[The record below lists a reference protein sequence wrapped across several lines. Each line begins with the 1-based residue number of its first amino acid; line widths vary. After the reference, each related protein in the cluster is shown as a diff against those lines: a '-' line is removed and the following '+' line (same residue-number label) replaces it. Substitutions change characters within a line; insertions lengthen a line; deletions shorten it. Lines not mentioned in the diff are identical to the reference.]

1 MKRRYNSEESKRKI
15 LSACVKL
22 FIEQGYHNTT
32 LAQVLKEA
40 EVSSSTFQNIF
51 HSKDG
56 VLLELT
62 DFMFDNQ
69 FTAAR
74 GAASNLKPLYIYAL
88 ETAIQLTLAELN
100 ENLRDIYVEAYSVER
115 VTERIY
121 ERTSTELYRIFGSYM
136 PECTESDF
144 YEYEIGTAGVMR
156 NYMAKRCNK
165 YFSLEKKL
173 VRFLNINLGIYHV
186 PEAERKEAIDFVLS
200 IDVRGVANDIMQRL
214 FQSLAMRFS
223 FELGK

>member
-32 LAQVLKEA
+32 LAEVLKEA

-62 DFMFDNQ
+62 DFMFDSQ
-69 FTAAR
+69 FMAAR
-74 GAASNLKPLYIYAL
+74 GAAEKLKPLYIYAL

-100 ENLRDIYVEAYSVER
+100 ENLRDIYVEA
-115 VTERIY
+115 
-121 ERTSTELYRIFGSYM
+121 
-136 PECTESDF
+136 
-144 YEYEIGTAGVMR
+144 TAWNG
-156 NYMAKRCNK
+156 
-165 YFSLEKKL
+165 
-173 VRFLNINLGIYHV
+173 
-186 PEAERKEAIDFVLS
+186 
-200 IDVRGVANDIMQRL
+200 
-214 FQSLAMRFS
+214 
-223 FELGK
+223 

>member
-1 MKRRYNSEESKRKI
+1 M
-15 LSACVKL
+15 
-22 FIEQGYHNTT
+22 
-32 LAQVLKEA
+32 
-40 EVSSSTFQNIF
+40 
-51 HSKDG
+51 
-56 VLLELT
+56 
-62 DFMFDNQ
+62 
-69 FTAAR
+69 
-74 GAASNLKPLYIYAL
+74 
-88 ETAIQLTLAELN
+88 
-100 ENLRDIYVEAYSVER
+100 ER

-121 ERTSTELYRIFGSYM
+121 ERTSTELFRIFGSYM

-173 VRFLNINLGIYHV
+173 VRFLDMNLGIYHV

>member
-32 LAQVLKEA
+32 LAEVLKEA

-62 DFMFDNQ
+62 DFMFDSQ
-69 FTAAR
+69 FMAAR
-74 GAASNLKPLYIYAL
+74 GAAEKLKPLYIYAL

-121 ERTSTELYRIFGSYM
+121 ERTSTSCSVFSAAICRNAPRAIFTNTRSAR
-136 PECTESDF
+136 PALCAITWQKDATNIFRS
-144 YEYEIGTAGVMR
+144 
-156 NYMAKRCNK
+156 KRSWCA
-165 YFSLEKKL
+165 FW
-173 VRFLNINLGIYHV
+173 I
-186 PEAERKEAIDFVLS
+186 
-200 IDVRGVANDIMQRL
+200 
-214 FQSLAMRFS
+214 
-223 FELGK
+223 

>member
-22 FIEQGYHNTT
+22 FIEKGYHNTT

-165 YFSLEKKL
+165 YFSLEKKTGAFSEYKPWYL
-173 VRFLNINLGIYHV
+173 SCAGGRTQGSHRFCAVNQCT
-186 PEAERKEAIDFVLS
+186 R
-200 IDVRGVANDIMQRL
+200 RGKRYYAAAVSVACHAFRV
-214 FQSLAMRFS
+214 
-223 FELGK
+223 